1 MRKTEKISITIL
13 FISFLIIS
21 CAKDNTGSNA
31 TANIM
36 LVNASPD
43 VAFVDA
49 FSGTTQI
56 NPSAIP
62 YGGVTEYL
70 SVPTENKV
78 FTFKEN
84 PSAATLCSSST
95 FNLLENK
102 KYTIFIT
109 DYASQAKILQQE
121 DNSPA
126 PASGKTNFR
135 MMHLSP
141 NTAAVDFIFR
151 SGADSIAISNKTF
164 RQTPD
169 LLAIDGKTY
178 DIRAKLTG
186 TQTVVAQINNVSLN
200 SGKVYTLF
208 LKGLSGTSGATA
220 PAIQFFAN
228 N

>member
-1 MRKTEKISITIL
+1 MKSKEKITIAIL
-13 FISFLIIS
+13 LISSLIIS
-21 CAKDNTGSNA
+21 CAKDDSGTNA
-31 TANIM
+31 TAKIM
-36 LVNASPD
+36 LINASPD

-49 FSGTTQI
+49 FSGTTLI

-62 YGGVTEYL
+62 YGGITDYL
-70 SVPTENKV
+70 SVPVGNKV

-84 PSAATLCSSST
+84 PSATTLCSNSS
-95 FNLLENK
+95 FNISENK

-135 MMHLSP
+135 ILHLSP
-141 NTAAVDFIFR
+141 NTTAVDFIFR
-151 SGADSIAISNKTF
+151 SGADSIAISNKAF

-178 DIRAKLTG
+178 DIRAKLAG
-186 TQTVVAQINNVSLN
+186 TQTVVAQIDNISLN
-200 SGKVYTLF
+200 SGKVYTIF
-208 LKGLSGTSGATA
+208 LKGLSGTLGATA
-220 PAIQFFAN
+220 PSIQFFAN